1 MTKNETKRFVFYA
14 VNSAVKKQGKERIN
28 LVMSRRGENIY
39 KRKDG
44 RWEGRYIRGYRS
56 DGSIHYGY
64 VYAYTYKEVRKAL
77 LPLKQKEVSNK
88 KRSSLAIPTMTVWL
102 REWLLFRKEE
112 LKPSTYATYQY
123 KLQRYVL
130 PFIGDK
136 ELTEFT
142 EESIRSLV
150 TAWQKEYELSASTI
164 KSIFQVLQKALVAAF
179 KKGYLLED
187 ICENIVLPKQKN
199 QRIHALSPK
208 EQSQLEKTASKDAA
222 GLPTLIALHTGLRIG
237 EISALTW
244 DNIDIENRKLYVQ
257 NTYQRIPSSDEEGKK
272 TSLLLGET
280 KTNSSQRCIPL
291 SRKLIRALK
300 KWKKTNN
307 SHYLFTS
314 NNRPMEP
321 RLLSYHFKRI
331 AKKAALDHIHFH
343 QLRHTFATR
352 CMEAQADIVSVSTLL
367 GHASAKTTLDIY
379 VDSMFE
385 QREKIIDNMEQL
397 LAF

>member
-1 MTKNETKRFVFYA
+1 
-14 VNSAVKKQGKERIN
+14 
-28 LVMSRRGENIY
+28 MSRRGENIY

-44 RWEGRYIRGYRS
+44 RWEGRYIRDYRS

-64 VYAYTYKEVRKAL
+64 VYAYTYKEVRNAL
-77 LPLKQKEVSNK
+77 LPLKQKGASNK
-88 KRSSLAIPTMTVWL
+88 SGSTLSIPTMTVWL
-102 REWLLFRKEE
+102 REWLLGRKEE

-123 KLQRYVL
+123 KLQRYVV
-130 PFIGDK
+130 PYIGDK

-142 EESIRSLV
+142 EETVRSLV
-150 TAWQKEYELSASTI
+150 AAWQKEYELSASTI
-164 KSIFQVLQKALVAAF
+164 KSVFQVLQKALSAAF

-199 QRIHALSPK
+199 KKIRALSPK
-208 EQSQLEKTASKDAA
+208 EQAQLEKTADRDIA

-244 DNIDIENRKLYVQ
+244 DNIDLENRKLYVQ
-257 NTYQRIPSSDEEGKK
+257 NTYQRIPSSDQEGKK
-272 TSLLLGET
+272 TSLVLGET
-280 KTNSSQRCIPL
+280 KTMSSQRCIPL
-291 SRKLIRALK
+291 SRKLVRALK
-300 KWKKTNN
+300 KWRKNSQ

-314 NNRPMEP
+314 NGRPAEP

-331 AKKAALDHIHFH
+331 AKKAALVNIHFH

-385 QREKIIDNMEQL
+385 QREKVINNMEQL
-397 LAF
+397 LAV

>member
-1 MTKNETKRFVFYA
+1 
-14 VNSAVKKQGKERIN
+14 
-28 LVMSRRGENIY
+28 MSRRGENIY

-44 RWEGRYIRGYRS
+44 RWEGRYIRDYRS

-77 LPLKQKEVSNK
+77 LPLKLKEVSVK
-88 KRSSLAIPTMTVWL
+88 KSSALTIPTMTVWL
-102 REWLLFRKEE
+102 KEWLHARKEE

-130 PFIGDK
+130 PFIVGK

-142 EESIRSLV
+142 EESVRSLI
-150 TAWQKEYELSASTI
+150 TTWQEEYKLSASTI

-187 ICENIVLPKQKN
+187 ICENIVLPKKKN

-208 EQSQLEKTASKDAA
+208 EQTQLEKTASKDTV
-222 GLPTLIALHTGLRIG
+222 GLPILIALRTGLRIG

-280 KTNSSQRCIPL
+280 KTASSQRCIPL
-291 SRKLIRALK
+291 SRKLVRTLK
-300 KWKKTNN
+300 KWKKTSR

-314 NNRPMEP
+314 NNHPMEP
-321 RLLSYHFKRI
+321 RLLSYHFKRV

-352 CMEAQADIVSVSTLL
+352 CIEAKADIVSVSTLL

-385 QREKIIDNMEQL
+385 QREKIIDNMEKL

>member
-1 MTKNETKRFVFYA
+1 MLFFMP
-14 VNSAVKKQGKERIN
+14 SIPPSKKQGKERN
-28 LVMSRRGENIY
+28 HLVMSRRGENIY

-44 RWEGRYIRGYRS
+44 RWEGRYIRGHRS

-64 VYAYTYKEVRKAL
+64 VYAYTYKEVRNAL
-77 LPLKQKEVSNK
+77 LPLKQKEASSRNG
-88 KRSSLAIPTMTVWL
+88 SSLAIPTMTAWL
-102 REWLLFRKEE
+102 KEWLLVRKEE

-130 PFIGDK
+130 PFIGEK

-142 EESIRSLV
+142 EETIRSLV

-164 KSIFQVLQKALVAAF
+164 KSIFQVLQKALSAAF

-187 ICENIVLPKQKN
+187 ICENIVLPKKKN

-208 EQSQLEKTASKDAA
+208 EQAQLEKTADKDAA

-244 DNIDIENRKLYVQ
+244 GNIDLENRKLYVQ
-257 NTYQRIPSSDEEGKK
+257 KTYQRIPSSDEEGKK
-272 TSLLLGET
+272 TSLVLGET
-280 KTNSSQRCIPL
+280 KTTASQRCIPL
-291 SRKLIRALK
+291 SRKLVRALK
-300 KWKKTNN
+300 KWRKTHQ
-307 SHYLFTS
+307 SHYLFSS
-314 NNRPMEP
+314 NNRPVEP

-331 AKKAALDHIHFH
+331 ANKAALASIHFH

-352 CMEAQADIVSVSTLL
+352 CIEAQADIVSVSTLL

-385 QREKIIDNMEQL
+385 QREKIIDKMEQL

>member
-1 MTKNETKRFVFYA
+1 
-14 VNSAVKKQGKERIN
+14 
-28 LVMSRRGENIY
+28 MSRRGENIY

-44 RWEGRYIRGYRS
+44 RWEGRYVRGYRS

-64 VYAYTYKEVRKAL
+64 VYAYTYKEVRKVL

-88 KRSSLAIPTMTVWL
+88 KRGCLAIPTMTVWL
-102 REWLLFRKEE
+102 REWLLARREE

-136 ELTEFT
+136 ELSELT
-142 EESIRSLV
+142 EETLRSLV
-150 TAWQKEYELSASTI
+150 VDWQKEYELSASTI

-187 ICENIVLPKQKN
+187 ICENIVLPKQKK
-199 QRIHALSPK
+199 QKVRALSPK
-208 EQSQLEKTASKDAA
+208 EQANLEKTASKDTA

-244 DNIDIENRKLYVQ
+244 DNIDLENRKLYVQ
-257 NTYQRIPSSDEEGKK
+257 NTYQRITSSEEDGKK
-272 TSLLLGET
+272 TSLILGET
-280 KTNSSQRCIPL
+280 KTTSSQRCVPL
-291 SRKLIRALK
+291 SRRLVRALK
-300 KWKKTNN
+300 KWRKNN
-307 SHYLFTS
+307 HSHYLFTS
-314 NNRPMEP
+314 NGRPVEP
-321 RLLSYHFKRI
+321 RLLNYHFKRI
-331 AKKAALDHIHFH
+331 ANKAALTTIHFH

-352 CMEAQADIVSVSTLL
+352 CMEAQADIVSISTLL

-385 QREKIIDNMEQL
+385 QREKIINNMEQL
-397 LAF
+397 LTF